1 MRVARIE
8 LVDFRSYPHVD
19 VTLDAGVS
27 VFIGP
32 NGQGKTNLVEAVAY
46 VATLSS
52 HRVATDAP
60 LIRLGGERAIIRV
73 AVVKDDREIVVEVEL
88 QAGRSNR
95 ARLNRTPLPRSR
107 DVLGVLRT
115 VAFAPEDLSLIKGDP
130 AERRRYL
137 DELLIARAPRL
148 AGVRHDYDR
157 VVKQRTALL
166 KTAGQ
171 ARRGGRSVAD
181 LRTLD
186 VWDAHLARIGAE
198 VLTARLELVQSIG
211 PLVDK
216 AYESL
221 AGETSA
227 GPVVMEYRSSLGA
240 DLPSGASREVVEAAL
255 LAQAAASR
263 VDELDRGVC
272 LVGPHRDD
280 LLLRLGPLPAR
291 GYASHGEAW
300 AYALGLRLAAYDLL
314 AADGAQP
321 VLLLDDVFA
330 ELDIGRRER
339 LAQLVRHAE
348 QVIVTAAVP
357 EDVPESLDG
366 ARFDVMAGEVRR
378 VR

>member
-115 VAFAPEDLSLIKGDP
+115 VTFAPEDLSLIKGDP

-137 DELLIARAPRL
+137 DELLIARAPRF